1 MILIKKILL
10 FSLLIIFI
18 PVLIIGIFI
27 RDDEITFKFSSNSV
41 IRVLRGDTNK
51 IESVPIENYV
61 TGVLAGEM
69 PVDFNIEALKAQAVA
84 ARSYVMKQVEKNK
97 NKEYDVVDTVINQVY
112 LDDAYLQKVWNEEYN
127 DKINKIKTAI
137 LETKGEYLSYKGKV
151 AETLFFSTSSGYTEN
166 SEDIF
171 PNKVEYLRSVESK
184 WDKIS
189 KYYSYTVSFTLEEFY
204 TLLGL
209 DYNKNL
215 KIEIIEKTSTGRPKL
230 VKINGIQMSSKE
242 VCSKLKLKSTYF
254 EIISEGNKIIVK
266 TKGFGHGVGM
276 SQYGAEGMA
285 REGYTYKE
293 ILNHYYK
300 GTEIKKFN

>member
-97 NKEYDVVDTVINQVY
+97 NKKYDVVDTVINQVY